1 MRLSARAIGLLLGL
15 ALVTTGFGQERRRRE
30 QRPAS
35 GAAWNARFDHPIQF
49 QTLVD
54 SGLLLVGTGRHL
66 YGVDP
71 RTGRELWRKR
81 DLTVEAEDLLSV
93 PGTDLLLVNDDH
105 GGKFSDKESSVVAL
119 DRATGADRWES
130 KLVKGK
136 GMHVVADTESNILV
150 LVTVK
155 EPRGEGHELKRKPRL
170 NVLDLATGKRLWDR
184 DFDSDVV
191 LRPSLDAEISRGDR
205 KQRERSF
212 DLGNFQ
218 MPVIAGGQ
226 LFVTYR
232 GIACYD
238 AKTGDRLWRHNYDVR
253 EGDLALSDAE
263 PIVDGQIVYTSGEGK
278 VRAID
283 RVTGKRLWES
293 DDFGVVPELFVDER
307 AIYGRLGG
315 RFYDVDDEEWR
326 WKGPYGAVAIDRAT
340 GKRIWR
346 YGGGNDSITNL
357 SIVGDRVWLGDEERV
372 IGLDRATGER
382 ALHVRHNLEK
392 RPILA
397 GFHESG
403 HVVLVSDE
411 EAGGFDASSGAR
423 VWYARHE
430 PIGPSGWKRFAAG
443 LMMTSGAVLSVSSFA
458 AAKFK
463 GLLPAVPS
471 PAIRISG
478 LQPITLFNS
487 RAFVIRTGSRLG
499 RSFWRAGEGML
510 GVTRFA
516 HLTGTHQYFIT
527 KLDGTDQSLAG
538 VNLATGETDRAV
550 ELPSRTPNIVIDE
563 GNGLVF
569 QTRGRDLVALRL

>member
-30 QRPAS
+30 QRAAS

-184 DFDSDVV
+184 DFDSDVM

-218 MPVIAGGQ
+218 MPVVAGGQ

-293 DDFGVVPELFVDER
+293 DDFGVVPELFVDEL

-372 IGLDRATGER
+372 IGLDRATGALADTTTPPER
-382 ALHVRHNLEK
+382 RYTEYFLPGTEPEPLRSVPWK
-392 RPILA
+392 LA
-397 GFHESG
+397 VF
-403 HVVLVSDE
+403 
-411 EAGGFDASSGAR
+411 GA
-423 VWYARHE
+423 
-430 PIGPSGWKRFAAG
+430 
-443 LMMTSGAVLSVSSFA
+443 MT
-458 AAKFK
+458 
-463 GLLPAVPS
+463 P
-471 PAIRISG
+471 
-478 LQPITLFNS
+478 
-487 RAFVIRTGSRLG
+487 
-499 RSFWRAGEGML
+499 
-510 GVTRFA
+510 
-516 HLTGTHQYFIT
+516 
-527 KLDGTDQSLAG
+527 
-538 VNLATGETDRAV
+538 
-550 ELPSRTPNIVIDE
+550 
-563 GNGLVF
+563 
-569 QTRGRDLVALRL
+569 